1 MIKVLNY
8 VWLIFLGGGLLILGL
23 VYWPIINEEIRYQN
37 LENQRRNELPIPKTL
52 TPVSKEFGLV
62 IPKLELNVKVF
73 ADVDANSPQEYLPI
87 LTKGVA
93 HAKGSVLPNEMGNVF
108 IFGHSSD
115 TPLNINRYNAVF
127 YLISKLE
134 KNDEIIVYYN
144 YLKYNY
150 RVTDKKIISPD
161 KVAET
166 IQNLQGETLTLQTCY
181 PPGTTL
187 YRLLVLAKK

>member
-1 MIKVLNY
+1 MTKVLNY
-8 VWLIFLGGGLLILGL
+8 VWLILLGGGLLILAL
-23 VYWPIINEEIRYQN
+23 VYWPIVNEEIRYRN
-37 LENQRRNELPIPKTL
+37 LENKRGKELIIPKTI
-52 TPVSKEFGLV
+52 TPVSEEFGLV

-73 ADVDANSPQEYLPI
+73 SNVDANNPQEYLPI

-115 TPLNINRYNAVF
+115 TPLNVNRYNAVF

-134 KNDEIIVYYN
+134 KNDEILIYYN
-144 YLKYNY
+144 SLKYAY
-150 RVTDKKIISPD
+150 RVTDKKIVSPD

-166 IQNLQGETLTLQTCY
+166 LQNLQGETLTLQTCY
-181 PPGTTL
+181 PAGTTL

>member
-1 MIKVLNY
+1 MA
-8 VWLIFLGGGLLILGL
+8 L

-37 LENQRRNELPIPKTL
+37 LENQRRNELPIPKTI
-52 TPVSKEFGLV
+52 TPVSEEFGLV

-73 ADVDANSPQEYLPI
+73 ANVDANSPQEYLPI

-166 IQNLQGETLTLQTCY
+166 LQNLQGETLTLQTCY
-181 PPGTTL
+181 PPGTTF

>member
-1 MIKVLNY
+1 MTKILNY
-8 VWLIFLGGGLLILGL
+8 VWLLPLGIGLFLLSL
-23 VYWPIINEEIRYQN
+23 VYWPIINEEIRYRN
-37 LENQRRNELPIPKTL
+37 LEDQRGKELSVPKTI
-52 TPVSKEFGLV
+52 TPVSEEFGLV

-73 ADVDANSPQEYLPI
+73 ANVNANDPQEYLPI

-93 HAKGSVLPNEMGNVF
+93 HARGSALPNEKGNVF

-115 TPLNINRYNAVF
+115 TPLNVNRYNAVF

-134 KNDEIIVYYN
+134 KNDEIIVYYKS
-144 YLKYNY
+144 LKYTY
-150 RVTDKKIISPD
+150 RVTEKKTIGPD

-166 IQNLQGETLTLQTCY
+166 LENLTGETLTLQTCY

-187 YRLLVLAKK
+187 YRLLVFAKK